1 MSLLTFE
8 WNLVDIVKN
17 EVNSSEDS
25 SNDPLLTVV
34 VHQDHTTLTTRV
46 DEEDTFIKQIIN
58 DNTDGNI
65 YLGKD
70 KDDTMCD
77 FSYICK
83 SFDTNFFANI
93 VNNNNTF
100 SSYSI
105 WPNLCRIERHQDNS
119 INTNNINTNSL
130 SSEY

>member
-1 MSLLTFE
+1 LSLFTFE
-8 WNLVDIVKN
+8 CNLAGIVNN
-17 EVNSSEDS
+17 EVNSSE
-25 SNDPLLTVV
+25 VV
-34 VHQDHTTLTTRV
+34 PQDHTTLTTRV
-46 DEEDTFIKQIIN
+46 NEEDTFIKQIIN
-58 DNTDGNI
+58 GNI

-77 FSYICK
+77 FSFMDK

-105 WPNLCRIERHQDNS
+105 
-119 INTNNINTNSL
+119 
-130 SSEY
+130 

>member
-1 MSLLTFE
+1 MYLFTFE
-8 WNLVDIVKN
+8 CNLAGIVNN
-17 EVNSSEDS
+17 EVNSSE
-25 SNDPLLTVV
+25 VV
-34 VHQDHTTLTTRV
+34 PQDHTTLTTRV
-46 DEEDTFIKQIIN
+46 NEEDTFIKQIIN
-58 DNTDGNI
+58 GNI

-77 FSYICK
+77 FSFMDK

-105 WPNLCRIERHQDNS
+105 
-119 INTNNINTNSL
+119 
-130 SSEY
+130 

>member
-1 MSLLTFE
+1 MNTYNNISKSTGIQNITRNNNNMKNTTLSLLTFE
-8 WNLVDIVKN
+8 CNLAGIVNN
-17 EVNSSEDS
+17 EVNISENS
-25 SNDPLLTVV
+25 SNDPFPTVV
-34 VHQDHTTLTTRV
+34 VPQDHTNLTTRV
-46 DEEDTFIKQIIN
+46 NEEDTFIKQIIN
-58 DNTDGNI
+58 DNTEGNI

-77 FSYICK
+77 FSFMDK

-105 WPNLCRIERHQDNS
+105 
-119 INTNNINTNSL
+119 
-130 SSEY
+130 

>member
-1 MSLLTFE
+1 MSLFTFE
-8 WNLVDIVKN
+8 CNLAGIVNN
-17 EVNSSEDS
+17 EVNSSE
-25 SNDPLLTVV
+25 VV
-34 VHQDHTTLTTRV
+34 PQDHTTLTTRV
-46 DEEDTFIKQIIN
+46 NEEDTFIKQIIN
-58 DNTDGNI
+58 GNI

-77 FSYICK
+77 FSDMCK

-105 WPNLCRIERHQDNS
+105 
-119 INTNNINTNSL
+119 
-130 SSEY
+130 

>member
-1 MSLLTFE
+1 MSLFTFE
-8 WNLVDIVKN
+8 CNLAGIVNN
-17 EVNSSEDS
+17 EVNSSE
-25 SNDPLLTVV
+25 VV
-34 VHQDHTTLTTRV
+34 PQDHTTLTTRV
-46 DEEDTFIKQIIN
+46 NEEDTFIKQIIN
-58 DNTDGNI
+58 GNI

-77 FSYICK
+77 FSFMDK

-105 WPNLCRIERHQDNS
+105 
-119 INTNNINTNSL
+119 
-130 SSEY
+130 

>member
-8 WNLVDIVKN
+8 CNLAGIVNN
-17 EVNSSEDS
+17 EVNSSE
-25 SNDPLLTVV
+25 VV
-34 VHQDHTTLTTRV
+34 PQDHTTLTTRV
-46 DEEDTFIKQIIN
+46 NEEDTFIKQIIN
-58 DNTDGNI
+58 GNI

-77 FSYICK
+77 FSFMDK
-83 SFDTNFFANI
+83 SIDTNFFANI

-105 WPNLCRIERHQDNS
+105 
-119 INTNNINTNSL
+119 
-130 SSEY
+130 

>member
-1 MSLLTFE
+1 MSLFTFE
-8 WNLVDIVKN
+8 CNLAGIVNN
-17 EVNSSEDS
+17 EVNSSE
-25 SNDPLLTVV
+25 VV
-34 VHQDHTTLTTRV
+34 PQDHNTLTTRV
-46 DEEDTFIKQIIN
+46 NEEDTFIKQIIN
-58 DNTDGNI
+58 GNI

-77 FSYICK
+77 FSFMDK

-105 WPNLCRIERHQDNS
+105 
-119 INTNNINTNSL
+119 
-130 SSEY
+130 